1 MDVIRLPVT
10 NKRKTDKGESN
21 LTLLVERIV
30 DLTKDVEALK
40 QQAKT
45 DRLHINLLIKALKKR
60 ELL

>member
-1 MDVIRLPVT
+1 MDIVRLPVT

-21 LTLLVERIV
+21 LTLLIERIV
-30 DLTKDVEALK
+30 DLTKDVDALK
-40 QQAKT
+40 QQAKA